1 MNLVYPTVRLVVN
14 VAFKEKKMRH
24 LLMGAV
30 CVFAVSGLTPVIAQT
45 PETSSVPLSTTQPP
59 VLDFED
65 TAAIR
70 DAVGS
75 TTRSISN
82 IMRDAHRN
90 PQPTLEFF
98 GIRHDHTVVE
108 IWPGQGWYTEIL
120 APLLHEEGELI
131 AAHFPEDTD
140 VEFFTETRNEYE
152 RMLQRRDVYDV
163 VQMATLDYDPDNPI
177 AESGI
182 ADRVVTFRNV
192 HNWLAAG
199 MDETRTVF
207 AKMFDVL
214 KPGGMMGLVE
224 HRARPGVDLEEMI
237 ETGYVSEDLVLELA
251 LEAGFELVS
260 RSAVNQNPQD
270 MRDHPHGV
278 WSLPPTL
285 RGGTDNR
292 IQYMGVGESDRMTL
306 LFVKPE

>member
-1 MNLVYPTVRLVVN
+1 
-14 VAFKEKKMRH
+14 MRH
-24 LLMGAV
+24 LLLGAA
-30 CVFAVSGLTPVIAQT
+30 CVFALSMVPPVVAQT
-45 PETSSVPLSTTQPP
+45 TGSSPAPLSTTQPP
-59 VLDFED
+59 VLDFEA

-90 PQPTLEFF
+90 PQATLEFF
-98 GIRHDHTVVE
+98 GIREDHTVVE
-108 IWPGQGWYTEIL
+108 IWPGQGWYTEVL
-120 APLLHEEGELI
+120 APLLHDEGKLI
-131 AAHFPEDTD
+131 AAHFPQESD
-140 VEFFTETRNEYE
+140 VEFFQKTRADYE

-163 VQMATLDYDPDNPI
+163 VEMATLDYDPGNPI
-177 AESGI
+177 AEPGT

-192 HNWLAAG
+192 HNWLAVG

-224 HRARPGVDLEEMI
+224 HRARPGVELQEMI
-237 ETGYVSEDLVLELA
+237 DTGYVSEDLITELA

-285 RGGTDNR
+285 RGGNENR
-292 IQYMGVGESDRMTL
+292 IHLMGVGESDRMTL

>member
-1 MNLVYPTVRLVVN
+1 
-14 VAFKEKKMRH
+14 MRH
-24 LLMGAV
+24 FLIGAV
-30 CVFAVSGLTPVIAQT
+30 CVFGMSAVSPVMAQT
-45 PETSSVPLSTTQPP
+45 PPTSAAPLSTIQPP
-59 VLDFED
+59 VLSFED

-98 GIRHDHTVVE
+98 GIRDDHTVVE
-108 IWPGQGWYTEIL
+108 IWPGGGWYTEIL
-120 APLLHEEGELI
+120 APLLHEEGKLI
-131 AAHFPEDTD
+131 AAHFPEDSD
-140 VEFFTETRNEYE
+140 VEFFKESRADYE
-152 RMLQRRDVYDV
+152 RLLSRRDVYENVDL
-163 VQMATLDYDPDNPI
+163 ATLDYDPNNPI
-177 AESGI
+177 AESGT

-192 HNWLAAG
+192 HNWLAVG

-224 HRARPGVDLEEMI
+224 HRARPGVELQEMI
-237 ETGYVSEDLVLELA
+237 DTGYVSEELVTELA

-260 RSAVNQNPQD
+260 RSAINQNPQD
-270 MRDHPHGV
+270 MGDHPDGV

-285 RGGTDNR
+285 RGGNENR
-292 IQYMGVGESDRMTL
+292 IQYMGIGESDRMTL

>member
-1 MNLVYPTVRLVVN
+1 
-14 VAFKEKKMRH
+14 MRH
-24 LLMGAV
+24 LLLGAA
-30 CVFAVSGLTPVIAQT
+30 CIFALSMVPPVVAQT
-45 PETSSVPLSTTQPP
+45 TGSSPAPLSTTQPP
-59 VLDFED
+59 VLDFEA

-75 TTRSISN
+75 TSRSISN

-90 PQPTLEFF
+90 PQATLEFF
-98 GIRHDHTVVE
+98 GIREDHTVVE
-108 IWPGQGWYTEIL
+108 IWPGQGWYTEVL
-120 APLLHEEGELI
+120 APLLHDEGKLI
-131 AAHFPEDTD
+131 AAHFPQDSD
-140 VEFFTETRNEYE
+140 VEFFQKTRADYE

-163 VQMATLDYDPDNPI
+163 VEMATLDYDPGNPI
-177 AESGI
+177 AEPGT

-192 HNWLAAG
+192 HNWLAVG

-224 HRARPGVDLEEMI
+224 HRARPGVELQEMI
-237 ETGYVSEDLVLELA
+237 DTGYVSEDLITEVA

-285 RGGTDNR
+285 RGGNENR
-292 IQYMGVGESDRMTL
+292 IHLMGVGESDRMTL

>member
-1 MNLVYPTVRLVVN
+1 
-14 VAFKEKKMRH
+14 MRH
-24 LLMGAV
+24 LLLGAA
-30 CVFAVSGLTPVIAQT
+30 CIFALSMVPPVVAQT
-45 PETSSVPLSTTQPP
+45 TSTSPAPLSTTQPP
-59 VLDFED
+59 VLDFEA

-90 PQPTLEFF
+90 PQATLEFF
-98 GIRHDHTVVE
+98 GIREDHTVVE
-108 IWPGQGWYTEIL
+108 IWPGQGWYTEVL
-120 APLLHEEGELI
+120 APLLHDEGKLI
-131 AAHFPEDTD
+131 AAHFPQNSD
-140 VEFFTETRNEYE
+140 VEFFQKTRADYE

-163 VQMATLDYDPDNPI
+163 VEMATLDYDPGNPI
-177 AESGI
+177 AEPGT

-192 HNWLAAG
+192 HNWLAVG

-207 AKMFDVL
+207 AKMFEVL

-224 HRARPGVDLEEMI
+224 HRARPGVELQEMI
-237 ETGYVSEDLVLELA
+237 DTGYVSEDLITELA

-285 RGGTDNR
+285 RGGNENR
-292 IQYMGVGESDRMTL
+292 IHLMGVGESDRMTL

>member
-1 MNLVYPTVRLVVN
+1 
-14 VAFKEKKMRH
+14 MRH
-24 LLMGAV
+24 LLLGAA
-30 CVFAVSGLTPVIAQT
+30 CVFALSMVPPVVAQT
-45 PETSSVPLSTTQPP
+45 TGSSPAPLSTTQPP
-59 VLDFED
+59 VLDFEA

-90 PQPTLEFF
+90 PQATLEFF
-98 GIRHDHTVVE
+98 GIREDHTVVE
-108 IWPGQGWYTEIL
+108 IWPGQGWYTEVL
-120 APLLHEEGELI
+120 APLLHDEGKLI
-131 AAHFPEDTD
+131 AAHFPQDSD
-140 VEFFTETRNEYE
+140 VEFFQKTRADYE

-163 VQMATLDYDPDNPI
+163 VEMATLDYDPGNPI
-177 AESGI
+177 AEPGT

-192 HNWLAAG
+192 HNWLAVG

-224 HRARPGVDLEEMI
+224 HRARPGVELQEMI
-237 ETGYVSEDLVLELA
+237 DTGYVSEDLITELA

-285 RGGTDNR
+285 RGGNENR
-292 IQYMGVGESDRMTL
+292 IHLMGVGESDRMTL

>member
-1 MNLVYPTVRLVVN
+1 
-14 VAFKEKKMRH
+14 MRH
-24 LLMGAV
+24 LLLGAA
-30 CVFAVSGLTPVIAQT
+30 CIFALSMVTPVVAQT
-45 PETSSVPLSTTQPP
+45 TGSSPAPLSTTQPP
-59 VLDFED
+59 VLDFEA

-90 PQPTLEFF
+90 PQATLEFF
-98 GIRHDHTVVE
+98 GIREDHTVVE
-108 IWPGQGWYTEIL
+108 IWPGQGWYTEVL
-120 APLLHEEGELI
+120 APLLHDEGKLI
-131 AAHFPEDTD
+131 AAHFPQDSD
-140 VEFFTETRNEYE
+140 VEFFQKTRADYE

-163 VQMATLDYDPDNPI
+163 VEMATLDYDPGNPI
-177 AESGI
+177 AEPGT

-192 HNWLAAG
+192 HNWLAVG

-224 HRARPGVDLEEMI
+224 HRARPGVELQEMI
-237 ETGYVSEDLVLELA
+237 DTGYVSEDLITELA

-285 RGGTDNR
+285 RGGNENR
-292 IQYMGVGESDRMTL
+292 IHLMGVGESDRMTL

>member
-1 MNLVYPTVRLVVN
+1 
-14 VAFKEKKMRH
+14 MRH
-24 LLMGAV
+24 LLLGAV
-30 CVFAVSGLTPVIAQT
+30 CVLGISASVSAAAQT
-45 PETSSVPLSTTQPP
+45 TGTTSVQLSTNQAP

-65 TAAIR
+65 TSAIR

-90 PQPTLEFF
+90 PQQTLEFF
-98 GIRHDHTVVE
+98 GIRGDHMVVE

-120 APLLHEEGELI
+120 APLLQEEGKLI

-140 VEFFTETRNEYE
+140 VDFFTDTRQDYE

-163 VQMATLDYDPDNPI
+163 VEMATLDYDPGNPI
-177 AESGI
+177 AKAGT

-207 AKMFDVL
+207 AKMYDVL

-224 HRARPGVDLEEMI
+224 HRARPGVELEEMI
-237 ETGYVSEDLVLELA
+237 STGYVSEDLVLELA

-270 MRDHPHGV
+270 MRDHPEGV

-285 RGGTDNR
+285 RGGNENR
-292 IQYMGVGESDRMTL
+292 IHYMGIGESDRMTL

>member
-1 MNLVYPTVRLVVN
+1 
-14 VAFKEKKMRH
+14 MRH
-24 LLMGAV
+24 LLLGAA
-30 CVFAVSGLTPVIAQT
+30 CIFALSMVPPVVAQT
-45 PETSSVPLSTTQPP
+45 TGSSPAPLSTTQPP
-59 VLDFED
+59 VLDFEA

-90 PQPTLEFF
+90 PQATLEFF
-98 GIRHDHTVVE
+98 GIREDHTVVE
-108 IWPGQGWYTEIL
+108 IWPGQGWYTEVL
-120 APLLHEEGELI
+120 APLLHDEGKLI
-131 AAHFPEDTD
+131 AAHFPQESD
-140 VEFFTETRNEYE
+140 VEFFQKTRADYE

-163 VQMATLDYDPDNPI
+163 VEMATLDYDPGNPI
-177 AESGI
+177 AEPGT

-192 HNWLAAG
+192 HNWLAVG

-224 HRARPGVDLEEMI
+224 HRARPGVELQEMI
-237 ETGYVSEDLVLELA
+237 DTGYVSEDLITELA

-285 RGGTDNR
+285 RGGNENR
-292 IQYMGVGESDRMTL
+292 IHLMGVGESDRMTL

>member
-1 MNLVYPTVRLVVN
+1 
-14 VAFKEKKMRH
+14 MRH
-24 LLMGAV
+24 LLLGAA
-30 CVFAVSGLTPVIAQT
+30 CIFALSMVPPVVAQT
-45 PETSSVPLSTTQPP
+45 TSTSPAPLSTTQPP
-59 VLDFED
+59 VLDFEA

-90 PQPTLEFF
+90 PQATLEFF
-98 GIRHDHTVVE
+98 GIREDHTVVE
-108 IWPGQGWYTEIL
+108 IWPGQGWYTEVL
-120 APLLHEEGELI
+120 APLLHDEGKLI
-131 AAHFPEDTD
+131 AAHFPQDSD
-140 VEFFTETRNEYE
+140 VEFFQKTRADYE

-163 VQMATLDYDPDNPI
+163 VEMATLDYDPGNPI
-177 AESGI
+177 AEPGT

-192 HNWLAAG
+192 HNWLAVG

-224 HRARPGVDLEEMI
+224 HRARPGVELQEMI
-237 ETGYVSEDLVLELA
+237 DTGYVSEDLITELA

-285 RGGTDNR
+285 RGGNENR
-292 IQYMGVGESDRMTL
+292 IHLMGVGESDRMTL

>member
-1 MNLVYPTVRLVVN
+1 
-14 VAFKEKKMRH
+14 MRH
-24 LLMGAV
+24 LLLGAA
-30 CVFAVSGLTPVIAQT
+30 CIFALSMVPPVVAQT
-45 PETSSVPLSTTQPP
+45 TGSSPAPLSTTQPP
-59 VLDFED
+59 VLDFEA

-75 TTRSISN
+75 TSRSISN

-90 PQPTLEFF
+90 PQATLEFF
-98 GIRHDHTVVE
+98 GIREDHTVVE
-108 IWPGQGWYTEIL
+108 IWPGQGWYTEVL
-120 APLLHEEGELI
+120 APLLHDEGKLI
-131 AAHFPEDTD
+131 AAHFPQESD
-140 VEFFTETRNEYE
+140 VEFFQKTRADYE

-163 VQMATLDYDPDNPI
+163 VEMATLDYDPGNPI
-177 AESGI
+177 AEPGT

-192 HNWLAAG
+192 HNWLAVG

-224 HRARPGVDLEEMI
+224 HRARPGVELQEMI
-237 ETGYVSEDLVLELA
+237 DTGYVSEDLITELA

-285 RGGTDNR
+285 RGGNENR
-292 IQYMGVGESDRMTL
+292 IHLMGVGESDRMTL

>member
-1 MNLVYPTVRLVVN
+1 
-14 VAFKEKKMRH
+14 MRH
-24 LLMGAV
+24 LLLGAV
-30 CVFAVSGLTPVIAQT
+30 CAFGLSMVPPVVAQT
-45 PETSSVPLSTTQPP
+45 TGTSPAPLSTTQPP

-70 DAVGS
+70 DAIGS
-75 TTRSISN
+75 TSRSISN

-90 PQPTLEFF
+90 PQATLEFF
-98 GIRHDHTVVE
+98 GIREEHTVVE
-108 IWPGQGWYTEIL
+108 IWPGQGWYTEVL
-120 APLLHEEGELI
+120 APLLHDEGKLI
-131 AAHFPEDTD
+131 AAHFPQDSD
-140 VEFFTETRNEYE
+140 VEFFRKSRADYE

-163 VQMATLDYDPDNPI
+163 VEMATLDYDPANPI
-177 AESGI
+177 AKPGT

-192 HNWLAAG
+192 HNWLAVG

-224 HRARPGVDLEEMI
+224 HRARPGVELQEMI
-237 ETGYVSEDLVLELA
+237 DTGYVSEDLITELA

-285 RGGTDNR
+285 RGGTENR
-292 IQYMGVGESDRMTL
+292 IQYMGIGESDRMTL

>member
-1 MNLVYPTVRLVVN
+1 
-14 VAFKEKKMRH
+14 MRH
-24 LLMGAV
+24 LLLGAA
-30 CVFAVSGLTPVIAQT
+30 CIFALSMVPPVVAQT
-45 PETSSVPLSTTQPP
+45 TGSSPAPLSTTQPP
-59 VLDFED
+59 VLDFEA

-75 TTRSISN
+75 TSRSISN

-90 PQPTLEFF
+90 PQATLEFF
-98 GIRHDHTVVE
+98 GIREDHTVVE
-108 IWPGQGWYTEIL
+108 IWPGQGWYTEVL
-120 APLLHEEGELI
+120 APLLHDEGKLI
-131 AAHFPEDTD
+131 AAHFPQDSD
-140 VEFFTETRNEYE
+140 VEFFQKARADYE

-163 VQMATLDYDPDNPI
+163 VEMATLDYDPGNPI
-177 AESGI
+177 AEPGT

-192 HNWLAAG
+192 HNWLAVG

-224 HRARPGVDLEEMI
+224 HRARPGVELQEMI
-237 ETGYVSEDLVLELA
+237 DTGYVSEDLITELA

-285 RGGTDNR
+285 RGGNENR
-292 IQYMGVGESDRMTL
+292 IHLMGVGESDRMTL

>member
-1 MNLVYPTVRLVVN
+1 
-14 VAFKEKKMRH
+14 MRH
-24 LLMGAV
+24 LLLGAA
-30 CVFAVSGLTPVIAQT
+30 CIFALSMVPPVVAQT
-45 PETSSVPLSTTQPP
+45 AGSSPAPLSTTQPP
-59 VLDFED
+59 VLDFEA

-90 PQPTLEFF
+90 PQATLEFF
-98 GIRHDHTVVE
+98 GIREDHTVVE
-108 IWPGQGWYTEIL
+108 IWPGQGWYTEVL
-120 APLLHEEGELI
+120 APLLHDEGKLI
-131 AAHFPEDTD
+131 AAHFPQESD
-140 VEFFTETRNEYE
+140 VEFFQKTRADYE

-163 VQMATLDYDPDNPI
+163 VEMATLDYDPGNPI
-177 AESGI
+177 AEPGT

-192 HNWLAAG
+192 HNWLAVG

-224 HRARPGVDLEEMI
+224 HRARPGVELQAMI
-237 ETGYVSEDLVLELA
+237 DTGYVSEDLITELA

-285 RGGTDNR
+285 RGGNENR
-292 IQYMGVGESDRMTL
+292 IHLMGVGESDRMTL

>member
-1 MNLVYPTVRLVVN
+1 
-14 VAFKEKKMRH
+14 MRH
-24 LLMGAV
+24 FLIGVACV
-30 CVFAVSGLTPVIAQT
+30 CMASGIAPVMAQT
-45 PETSSVPLSTTQPP
+45 ADTSSVTLSTTQAPA
-59 VLDFED
+59 LSFDE

-75 TTRSISN
+75 ATRSISN

-90 PQPTLEFF
+90 PQATLEFF
-98 GIRHDHTVVE
+98 GIRADQTVVE

-120 APLLHEEGELI
+120 APLLHEEGKLI
-131 AAHFPEDTD
+131 AAHFPEDSD
-140 VEFFTETRNEYE
+140 VEFFNKSRADYE
-152 RMLQRRDVYDV
+152 RLLTRRDVYDAV
-163 VQMATLDYDPDNPI
+163 EMATLDYDTGNPI
-177 AESGI
+177 AEPGS

-192 HNWLAAG
+192 HNWLAFG

-214 KPGGMMGLVE
+214 KPGGMLGLVE
-224 HRARPGVDLEEMI
+224 HRARPGVDLQEMI
-237 ETGYVSEDLVLELA
+237 DTGYVSEELITELA

-260 RSAVNQNPQD
+260 RSAINQNPQD
-270 MRDHPHGV
+270 IRDHPEGV

-285 RGGTDNR
+285 REGNENR
-292 IQYMGVGESDRMTL
+292 IEYMGIGESDRMTL

>member
-1 MNLVYPTVRLVVN
+1 
-14 VAFKEKKMRH
+14 MRH
-24 LLMGAV
+24 LLLGAA
-30 CVFAVSGLTPVIAQT
+30 CIFALSMVPPVVAQT
-45 PETSSVPLSTTQPP
+45 TGSSPAPLSTTQPP
-59 VLDFED
+59 VLDFEA

-90 PQPTLEFF
+90 PQATLEFF
-98 GIRHDHTVVE
+98 GIREDHTVVE
-108 IWPGQGWYTEIL
+108 IWPGQGWYTEVL
-120 APLLHEEGELI
+120 APLLHDEGKLI
-131 AAHFPEDTD
+131 AAHFPQDSD
-140 VEFFTETRNEYE
+140 VEFFQKTRADYE

-163 VQMATLDYDPDNPI
+163 VEMATLDYDPGNPI
-177 AESGI
+177 AEPGS

-192 HNWLAAG
+192 HNWLAVG

-224 HRARPGVDLEEMI
+224 HRARPGVELQEMI
-237 ETGYVSEDLVLELA
+237 DTGYVSEDLITELA

-285 RGGTDNR
+285 RGGNENR
-292 IQYMGVGESDRMTL
+292 IHLMGVGESDRMTL

>member
-1 MNLVYPTVRLVVN
+1 
-14 VAFKEKKMRH
+14 MRH
-24 LLMGAV
+24 LLLGAA
-30 CVFAVSGLTPVIAQT
+30 CVFALSMVPPVVAQT
-45 PETSSVPLSTTQPP
+45 TGSSPAPLSTTQPP
-59 VLDFED
+59 VLDFEA

-75 TTRSISN
+75 TSRSISN

-90 PQPTLEFF
+90 PQATLEFF
-98 GIRHDHTVVE
+98 GIREDHTVVE
-108 IWPGQGWYTEIL
+108 IWPGQGWYTEVL
-120 APLLHEEGELI
+120 APLLHDEGKLI
-131 AAHFPEDTD
+131 AAHFPQDSD
-140 VEFFTETRNEYE
+140 VEFFQKTRADYE

-163 VQMATLDYDPDNPI
+163 VEMATLDYDLGNPI
-177 AESGI
+177 AEPGT

-192 HNWLAAG
+192 HNWLAVG

-224 HRARPGVDLEEMI
+224 HRARPGVELQEMI
-237 ETGYVSEDLVLELA
+237 DTGYVSEDLITELA

-285 RGGTDNR
+285 RGGNENR
-292 IQYMGVGESDRMTL
+292 IHLMGVGESDRMTL

>member
-1 MNLVYPTVRLVVN
+1 
-14 VAFKEKKMRH
+14 MRH
-24 LLMGAV
+24 LLLGAA
-30 CVFAVSGLTPVIAQT
+30 CIFALSMVPPVVAQT
-45 PETSSVPLSTTQPP
+45 TGSSPAPLSTTQPP
-59 VLDFED
+59 VLDFEA

-75 TTRSISN
+75 TSRSISN

-90 PQPTLEFF
+90 PQATLEFF
-98 GIRHDHTVVE
+98 GIREDHTVVE
-108 IWPGQGWYTEIL
+108 IWPGQGWYTEVL
-120 APLLHEEGELI
+120 APLLHDEGKLI
-131 AAHFPEDTD
+131 AAHFPQDSD
-140 VEFFTETRNEYE
+140 VEFFQKTRADYE

-163 VQMATLDYDPDNPI
+163 VEMATLDYDPGNPI
-177 AESGI
+177 AEPGT

-192 HNWLAAG
+192 HNWLAVG

-224 HRARPGVDLEEMI
+224 HRARPGVELQEMI
-237 ETGYVSEDLVLELA
+237 DTGYVSEDLITEVA

-260 RSAVNQNPQD
+260 RSAVNQNTQD

-285 RGGTDNR
+285 RGGNENR
-292 IQYMGVGESDRMTL
+292 IHLMGVGESDRMTL

>member
-1 MNLVYPTVRLVVN
+1 
-14 VAFKEKKMRH
+14 MRH
-24 LLMGAV
+24 LLLGAA
-30 CVFAVSGLTPVIAQT
+30 CIFALSMVPPVVAQT
-45 PETSSVPLSTTQPP
+45 TGTSPAPLSTTQPP
-59 VLDFED
+59 VLDFEA

-90 PQPTLEFF
+90 PQATLEFF
-98 GIRHDHTVVE
+98 GIREDHTVVE
-108 IWPGQGWYTEIL
+108 IWPGQGWYTEVL
-120 APLLHEEGELI
+120 APLLHDEGKLI
-131 AAHFPEDTD
+131 AAHFPQDSD
-140 VEFFTETRNEYE
+140 VEFFQKTRADYE

-163 VQMATLDYDPDNPI
+163 VEMATLDYDPGNPI
-177 AESGI
+177 AEPGT

-192 HNWLAAG
+192 HNWLAVG

-224 HRARPGVDLEEMI
+224 HRARPGVELQEMI
-237 ETGYVSEDLVLELA
+237 DTGYVSEDLITELA

-285 RGGTDNR
+285 RGGNENR
-292 IQYMGVGESDRMTL
+292 IHLMGVGESDRMTL

>member
-1 MNLVYPTVRLVVN
+1 
-14 VAFKEKKMRH
+14 MRH
-24 LLMGAV
+24 LLLGAA
-30 CVFAVSGLTPVIAQT
+30 CVFALSMVPPVVAQT
-45 PETSSVPLSTTQPP
+45 TGSSPAPLSTTQPP
-59 VLDFED
+59 VLDFEA

-75 TTRSISN
+75 TSRSISN

-90 PQPTLEFF
+90 PQATLEFF
-98 GIRHDHTVVE
+98 GIREDHTVVE
-108 IWPGQGWYTEIL
+108 IWPGQGWYTEVL
-120 APLLHEEGELI
+120 APLLHDEGKLI
-131 AAHFPEDTD
+131 AAHFPQESD
-140 VEFFTETRNEYE
+140 VEFFQKTRADYE

-163 VQMATLDYDPDNPI
+163 VEMATLDYDPGNPI
-177 AESGI
+177 AEPGT

-192 HNWLAAG
+192 HNWLAVG

-224 HRARPGVDLEEMI
+224 HRARPGVELQEMI
-237 ETGYVSEDLVLELA
+237 DTGYVSEDLITELA

-285 RGGTDNR
+285 RGGNENR
-292 IQYMGVGESDRMTL
+292 IHLMGVGESDRMTL

>member
-1 MNLVYPTVRLVVN
+1 
-14 VAFKEKKMRH
+14 MRH
-24 LLMGAV
+24 LLLGAA
-30 CVFAVSGLTPVIAQT
+30 CVFALSMVPPVVAQT
-45 PETSSVPLSTTQPP
+45 TGSSPAPLSTTQPP
-59 VLDFED
+59 VLDFEA

-75 TTRSISN
+75 TSRSISN

-90 PQPTLEFF
+90 PQATLEFF
-98 GIRHDHTVVE
+98 GIREDHTVVE
-108 IWPGQGWYTEIL
+108 IWPGQGWYTEVL
-120 APLLHEEGELI
+120 APLLHDEGKLI
-131 AAHFPEDTD
+131 AAHFPQDSD
-140 VEFFTETRNEYE
+140 VEFFQKTRADYE

-163 VQMATLDYDPDNPI
+163 VEMATLDYDPGNPI
-177 AESGI
+177 AEPGT

-192 HNWLAAG
+192 HNWLAVG

-224 HRARPGVDLEEMI
+224 HRARPGVELQEMI
-237 ETGYVSEDLVLELA
+237 DTGYVSEDLITELA

-285 RGGTDNR
+285 RGGNENR
-292 IQYMGVGESDRMTL
+292 IHLMGVGESDRMTL

>member
-1 MNLVYPTVRLVVN
+1 
-14 VAFKEKKMRH
+14 MRH
-24 LLMGAV
+24 LLLGAA
-30 CVFAVSGLTPVIAQT
+30 CIFALSMVPPVVAQT
-45 PETSSVPLSTTQPP
+45 TGSSPAPLSTTQPP
-59 VLDFED
+59 VLDFEA

-75 TTRSISN
+75 TSRSISN

-90 PQPTLEFF
+90 PQATLEFF
-98 GIRHDHTVVE
+98 GIREDHTVVE
-108 IWPGQGWYTEIL
+108 IWPGQGWYTEVL
-120 APLLHEEGELI
+120 APLLHDEGKLI
-131 AAHFPEDTD
+131 AAHFPQDSD
-140 VEFFTETRNEYE
+140 VEIFQKTRADYE

-163 VQMATLDYDPDNPI
+163 VEMATLDYDPGNPI
-177 AESGI
+177 AEPGT

-192 HNWLAAG
+192 HNWLAVG

-224 HRARPGVDLEEMI
+224 HRARPGVELQEMI
-237 ETGYVSEDLVLELA
+237 DTGYVSEDLITEVA

-260 RSAVNQNPQD
+260 RSAVNQNTQD

-285 RGGTDNR
+285 RGGNENR
-292 IQYMGVGESDRMTL
+292 IHLMGVGESDRMTL

>member
-1 MNLVYPTVRLVVN
+1 
-14 VAFKEKKMRH
+14 MRH
-24 LLMGAV
+24 LLVGAI
-30 CVFAVSGLTPVIAQT
+30 CVFGLAAVNPAVAQT
-45 PETSSVPLSTTQPP
+45 TGTSPAPLSTTQPP

-75 TTRSISN
+75 TSRSISN

-90 PQPTLEFF
+90 PQATLEFF
-98 GIRHDHTVVE
+98 GIRADHTVVE
-108 IWPGQGWYTEIL
+108 IWPGQGWYTEVL
-120 APLLHEEGELI
+120 APLLHDEGKLI
-131 AAHFPEDTD
+131 AAHFPKDAD
-140 VEFFTETRNEYE
+140 VEFFNKSRADYE
-152 RMLQRRDVYDV
+152 RLLQRRDVYDV
-163 VQMATLDYDPDNPI
+163 VEMATLDYDPANPI
-177 AESGI
+177 AEPGS

-192 HNWLAAG
+192 HNWLAVG

-224 HRARPGVDLEEMI
+224 HRARPGVELQEMI
-237 ETGYVSEDLVLELA
+237 DTGYVSEELITDLA

-260 RSAVNQNPQD
+260 RSAINQNPQD
-270 MRDHPHGV
+270 MRDHPDGV

-285 RGGTDNR
+285 RGGNENR
-292 IQYMGVGESDRMTL
+292 IHYMGVGESDRMTL

>member
-1 MNLVYPTVRLVVN
+1 
-14 VAFKEKKMRH
+14 MRH
-24 LLMGAV
+24 FLVGAV
-30 CVFAVSGLTPVIAQT
+30 CVMGLLGAGSVVAQT
-45 PETSSVPLSTTQPP
+45 AETSAAPLSTTQPP
-59 VLDFED
+59 VLNFEE

-70 DAVGS
+70 NAVGS

-90 PQPTLEFF
+90 PQATLEFF
-98 GIRHDHTVVE
+98 GIRGDHTVVE
-108 IWPGQGWYTEIL
+108 IWPGAGWYSEVL
-120 APLLHEEGELI
+120 APLLHEEGKLI
-131 AAHFPEDTD
+131 AAHFPADSD
-140 VEFFTETRNEYE
+140 VEFFQKSRADYE

-163 VQMATLDYDPDNPI
+163 VEMATLDYDPANPI
-177 AESGI
+177 VEPGT

-214 KPGGMMGLVE
+214 KPGGMLGLVE
-224 HRARPGVDLEEMI
+224 HRARPGVELQEMI
-237 ETGYVSEDLVLELA
+237 DTGYVSEELITELA

-260 RSAVNQNPQD
+260 RSAINQNPQD
-270 MRDHPHGV
+270 MRDHPEGV

-285 RGGTDNR
+285 REGQENR
-292 IQYMGVGESDRMTL
+292 IHYMGVGESDRMTL

>member
-1 MNLVYPTVRLVVN
+1 
-14 VAFKEKKMRH
+14 MRH
-24 LLMGAV
+24 LLLGAA
-30 CVFAVSGLTPVIAQT
+30 CVFALSMVPPVVAQT
-45 PETSSVPLSTTQPP
+45 TGSSPAPLSTTQPP
-59 VLDFED
+59 VLDFEA

-90 PQPTLEFF
+90 PQATLEFF
-98 GIRHDHTVVE
+98 GIREDHTVVE
-108 IWPGQGWYTEIL
+108 IWPGQGWYTEVL
-120 APLLHEEGELI
+120 APLLHDEGKLI
-131 AAHFPEDTD
+131 AAHFPQDSD
-140 VEFFTETRNEYE
+140 VEFFQKTRADYE

-163 VQMATLDYDPDNPI
+163 VEMATLDYDPGNPI
-177 AESGI
+177 AEPGT

-192 HNWLAAG
+192 HNWLAVG

-207 AKMFDVL
+207 AKMYDVL

-224 HRARPGVDLEEMI
+224 HRARPGVELQEMI
-237 ETGYVSEDLVLELA
+237 DTGYVSEDLITELA

-285 RGGTDNR
+285 RGGNENR
-292 IQYMGVGESDRMTL
+292 IHLMGVGESDRMTL